1 MNGLWK
7 NTQNKRYVFA
17 LLRTPSPMMQCLSI
31 HQKDCQKAKIAFR
44 CLSNKAASDFNEIP
58 PIILPPPPPPVRLRA
73 KSLLIPL
80 SILTFFGFAGW
91 VSLNPD
97 PEYQQFWYAA
107 ESGRPIPGTNP
118 TLNLENDEDEVEVVD
133 DEGLED

>member
-1 MNGLWK
+1 
-7 NTQNKRYVFA
+7 
-17 LLRTPSPMMQCLSI
+17 MMQCLSI